1 MTVQQLID
9 KLLLIEDKSR
19 TVWVYSFDEETE
31 PDTVTEMDD
40 WTVLNNLMT
49 ALGAVA
55 ELLGFFFGELKKQGF
70 DDYQALLLCDSC
82 MKKLLPGND

>member
-31 PDTVTEMDD
+31 LDAVTEMDD
-40 WTVLNNLMT
+40 GTVLI
-49 ALGAVA
+49 
-55 ELLGFFFGELKKQGF
+55 
-70 DDYQALLLCDSC
+70 S
-82 MKKLLPGND
+82 

>member
-31 PDTVTEMDD
+31 PDAVTEMDD
-40 WTVLNNLMT
+40 GTVLI
-49 ALGAVA
+49 
-55 ELLGFFFGELKKQGF
+55 
-70 DDYQALLLCDSC
+70 S
-82 MKKLLPGND
+82 

>member
-31 PDTVTEMDD
+31 PDAVTEMDD
-40 WTVLNNLMT
+40 GTVLI
-49 ALGAVA
+49 
-55 ELLGFFFGELKKQGF
+55 
-70 DDYQALLLCDSC
+70 SC
-82 MKKLLPGND
+82 LEVTRDEHH